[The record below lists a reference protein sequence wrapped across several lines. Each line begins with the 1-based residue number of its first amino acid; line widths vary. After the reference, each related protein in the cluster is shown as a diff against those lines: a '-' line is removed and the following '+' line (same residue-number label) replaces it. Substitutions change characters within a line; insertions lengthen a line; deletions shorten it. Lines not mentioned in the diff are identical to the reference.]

1 MPKISSVPKKP
12 QNLVDVQKSFS
23 LLFALMKTNF
33 ETDIMLIAT
42 VMMFWHWCG
51 KLRVCKSCCWDYDL
65 FSHSNRTLG
74 WINSL
79 TWTPP
84 TRLGTLWHPAET
96 ENPDQRPN
104 FWSAK
109 NLHSCGVYAQQC
121 AKLPFNSAACSSLLT
136 STTSARKVS
145 KVGKSQRSD
154 FWPSSPF
161 FIRLTGDWGGSVW
174 SCYVL
179 FCSPLLPCC
188 FAHTHNVVVAR
199 LDTPRLG
206 LATAGDSEQKPRKW
220 KCKAEKPS
228 DPVFSTV
235 LWYNPYLR
243 IRLSVCVTYIPMW
256 LTHYTRANTQS
267 TGLHTN
273 PQAYTLFTG

>member
-1 MPKISSVPKKP
+1 MPKISSVPKKL
-12 QNLVDVQKSFS
+12 QNLVDVQKKFQPSFCAHEDQLRNWHHVDRNCYDVLALMRKIAS
-23 LLFALMKTNF
+23 LQKLLLGLRPIFALQSYF
-33 ETDIMLIAT
+33 GLDQL
-42 VMMFWHWCG
+42 
-51 KLRVCKSCCWDYDL
+51 
-65 FSHSNRTLG
+65 
-74 WINSL
+74 L

-136 STTSARKVS
+136 ATTSARKVS

-154 FWPSSPF
+154 LWPSSTF
-161 FIRLTGDWGGSVW
+161 GIRVTGDWGGSVW

-206 LATAGDSEQKPRKW
+206 LANAGDWEQKPRKW

-228 DPVFSTV
+228 DLVFSTV

-243 IRLSVCVTYIPMW
+243 IRLSVCVTYIP
-256 LTHYTRANTQS
+256 HVANTLYK
-267 TGLHTN
+267 G
-273 PQAYTLFTG
+273 